1 MLFFASWTLGINL
14 YVMKNLFV
22 IVSLYDIFSILG
34 YLYDH
39 FGKDYTVAFIL
50 AGIPPIFGAVFMF
63 LIYKVKSHQGFS
75 YDQASPVLLE
85 SSDQKV
91 ESLTG
96 SVTVTTNLSVMDDK
110 TQETESLLIQN
121 SKTFYMNPFF
131 MHVT

>member
-1 MLFFASWTLGINL
+1 MTFAILL
-14 YVMKNLFV
+14 VMKNLFV
-22 IVSLYDIFSILG
+22 MNLLYAIFSILG

-110 TQETESLLIQN
+110 THETESLLIQN
-121 SKTFYMNPFF
+121 SKSLFF
-131 MHVT
+131 TYCKNDILL